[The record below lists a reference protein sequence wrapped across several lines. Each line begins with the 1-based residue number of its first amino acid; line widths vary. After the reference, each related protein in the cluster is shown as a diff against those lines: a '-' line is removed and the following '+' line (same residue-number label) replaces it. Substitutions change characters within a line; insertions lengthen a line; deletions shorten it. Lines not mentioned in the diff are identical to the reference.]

1 MRTLIII
8 LALALV
14 LIGLFWPV
22 FSRLPLFRLPGDL
35 VVKRPGT
42 TVYIPITS
50 ILILSLLLILL
61 LRVLR

>member
-22 FSRLPLFRLPGDL
+22 FRRLPLFRLPRDL